1 VLSAPEVDEHR
12 IPWRF
17 LRPILPGPRHLS
29 VDEIVARDDG
39 TPDLD
44 ERLFLLSAQQPEE
57 SLRDEHPRLWNYLL
71 RGMEL
76 GIHQRYLCRHRR
88 PWYSQ
93 EHRPPAPLLCTYMG
107 RQGDTGRPFRF
118 ILNRS
123 SATAANVYL
132 LLYPRPQ
139 LCQAMERDED
149 LLPRIW
155 AALNE
160 LPVEVLIGEGRV
172 YGGGL
177 HKLEPRE
184 LANTSLDALG
194 IRFPDAVI
202 VRENRDLDRFG
213 S

>member
-1 VLSAPEVDEHR
+1 LSAE
-12 IPWRF
+12 
-17 LRPILPGPRHLS
+17 
-29 VDEIVARDDG
+29 
-39 TPDLD
+39 
-44 ERLFLLSAQQPEE
+44 QPED
-57 SLRDEHPRLWNYLL
+57 SLHKEYPGLWKYLQQ
-71 RGMEL
+71 GMEL
-76 GIHQRYLCRHRR
+76 GIHERYLCRHRR

-107 RQGDTGRPFRF
+107 RQRDTGRPFRF

-123 SATAANVYL
+123 NATAANVYL

-139 LCQAMERDED
+139 LCRAMEQDKN

-155 AALNE
+155 TALNE
-160 LPVEVLIGEGRV
+160 LPVEILIGEGRV

-194 IRFPDAVI
+194 IRLPSAAVE
-202 VRENRDLDRFG
+202 RKHRNLELF
-213 S
+213 SL